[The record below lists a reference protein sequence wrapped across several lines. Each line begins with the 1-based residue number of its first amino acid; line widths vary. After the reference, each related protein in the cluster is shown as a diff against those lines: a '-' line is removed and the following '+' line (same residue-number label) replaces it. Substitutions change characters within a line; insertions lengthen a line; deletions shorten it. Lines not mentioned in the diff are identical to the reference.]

1 MNGALILSLGLSF
14 DPFVR
19 SGPGTI
25 RRVARRGDLNGWWLL
40 GIAVVGFF
48 WRIAFRLR
56 VEGTDRVPRAGPA
69 IVAANHVSALD
80 GVVLALTTSS
90 RSKRMTR
97 FLVAAEFFRKIRF
110 GWALR
115 LYRQIPLRRGQSDQG
130 ALDVAVETIRD
141 GALAGIFPEGTVNP
155 EPDAGLSRGRKGA
168 ARIALAT
175 GAPVVPVGIWGT
187 QDRWPKSGLHV
198 RRPWRPVVAVS
209 YGEPISPNGAADS
222 AVDVQAFTDLV
233 MAAIEEQREQAR
245 KLAAA

>member
-1 MNGALILSLGLSF
+1 M
-14 DPFVR
+14 
-19 SGPGTI
+19 
-25 RRVARRGDLNGWWLL
+25 ARRGDLNGWWLF

-48 WRIAFRLR
+48 SRIAFRLR

-155 EPDAGLSRGRKGA
+155 EPDAGLSRGRRGA

-209 YGEPISPNGAADS
+209 YGEPISPNGEADP

-233 MAAIEEQREQAR
+233 MAAIEEQTEKAR
-245 KLAAA
+245 KLAEA

>member
-1 MNGALILSLGLSF
+1 MF
-14 DPFVR
+14 
-19 SGPGTI
+19 
-25 RRVARRGDLNGWWLL
+25 

-48 WRIAFRLR
+48 SRIAFRLR

-80 GVVLALTTSS
+80 GVVLALTTGS
-90 RSKRMTR
+90 RSRRMTR

-115 LYRQIPLRRGQSDQG
+115 LYRQVPIRRGERDQD
-130 ALDVAVETIRD
+130 ALDVAIETTRG

-155 EPDAGLSRGRKGA
+155 EPQAGLSRGRKGA

-209 YGEPISPNGAADS
+209 YGEPISPEGIADS
-222 AVDVQAFTDLV
+222 PDDVQAFTDLV
-233 MAAIEEQREQAR
+233 MAAIGEQAQQA
-245 KLAAA
+245 KELAGT